1 MLTCRPGCRAHPPM
15 CHLLSGLQV
24 HDGRHG
30 GMVERS
36 MNAVLARG
44 HPARVAATAFSTETD
59 ISYCSSTWLGEVV
72 RVFGYVLPFALSW
85 QPLDIHDTPFARPRG
100 FVVSPCVRVDV
111 RQRPEK
117 CWWRCLVLAPPLLA
131 GACVGCCGCGA
142 WCLVPLVWL
151 LMCRRLCSVR
161 GIWRRR
167 HVIGRAGSAGSAS
180 FFFV

>member
-1 MLTCRPGCRAHPPM
+1 MLTCRPGCSAHPPM

-36 MNAVLARG
+36 MNAVLARD
-44 HPARVAATAFSTETD
+44 HPARVAATAFSTETG
-59 ISYCSSTWLGEVV
+59 ISCCSSTWLGEVV
-72 RVFGYVLPFALSW
+72 RVFGCVLPFALSW
-85 QPLDIHDTPFARPRG
+85 QPLDIHDTPFARPRA
-100 FVVSPCVRVDV
+100 FVVSHFVRVDV
-111 RQRPEK
+111 RNGQINAGGVVWCLRRR
-117 CWWRCLVLAPPLLA
+117 CWR

-161 GIWRRR
+161 GIWRRCR
-167 HVIGRAGSAGSAS
+167 VAGRAGSAGSAS
-180 FFFV
+180 FF